1 MPAHV
6 VPARAL
12 LLPLTP
18 PAHPTLDGW
27 TGLETHPTPRPT
39 RAPARRGRHRRTPV
53 GASGRHRRRRVTAP
67 GQEDKKAAKPGL
79 ARLPAVLGWTLYL
92 LVKAAPVLSVVI
104 LTLQVISSGAAGY
117 MLVELGDVLVA
128 ASAAASAGQPLSSIT
143 PAVIPLAAV
152 FVTVSLAG
160 LLNGSLMVILSEK
173 VTWYV
178 SERVLDVAV
187 NAEAIH
193 FDTPAFH
200 DRLTRAQAA
209 GGRPALIT
217 QNLLAF
223 VGAIS
228 TLVSL
233 SGVLTILS
241 PWLLPLLLLMAVPP
255 LMARSLFSRDVHRMT
270 RDFSEPDRRSVY
282 LRNLLISRGSATE
295 VRTYGLTSFLRVKN
309 EDLHRVRQNRL
320 HRLTC
325 RAASRFMINGVL
337 STAMLIACVVLL
349 AELVLSGRVPLAT
362 ATVGAATM
370 LQFSGALG
378 MLVIST
384 NQLYESALYIDD
396 FRDFH
401 QLLPTLRS
409 ARARTEGL
417 AAPHDFETVHVDN
430 VSFTYPGAPC
440 PALRDVSLEL
450 TRGEVIALVGGN
462 GSGKTTLAKLLCN
475 LYQPE
480 RGRITWDGT
489 DIAEVD
495 ADRLRESVAVLFQDF
510 GRFLF
515 SVTENIGIGRV
526 KDLDD
531 QTMIRNAARRAGA
544 EAFVQDLSE
553 GYDTQLGS
561 VFKGGTDLSGGQWQS
576 LALARVFFRAAPL
589 VILDEPTAAMDPVAE
604 QTLYRGIRDLY
615 VGRTVLLISHRLIST
630 RHADRIYVLDKGQLA
645 EAGTHEELMNMD
657 GVYARLYRIQ
667 DETQNTGLTGPT
679 GTTIAAAPTAATT
692 SAAAAARLTT
702 SP

>member
-1 MPAHV
+1 M
-6 VPARAL
+6 
-12 LLPLTP
+12 
-18 PAHPTLDGW
+18 
-27 TGLETHPTPRPT
+27 
-39 RAPARRGRHRRTPV
+39 
-53 GASGRHRRRRVTAP
+53 
-67 GQEDKKAAKPGL
+67 AKPGL

-92 LVKAAPVLSVVI
+92 LVKAAPVLGVVI
-104 LTLQVISSGAAGY
+104 LALQVISSGAAGY

-255 LMARSLFSRDVHRMT
+255 LLARSLFSRDVHRMT

-295 VRTYGLTSFLRVKN
+295 VRTYGLTSFLRGKN

-320 HRLTC
+320 HRLTR

-337 STAMLIACVVLL
+337 STAMLMACVVLL

-378 MLVIST
+378 MLVLST

-401 QLLPTLRS
+401 QLLPALRS
-409 ARARTEGL
+409 ARARTEGRP
-417 AAPHDFETVHVDN
+417 APHDFETVHVDN
-430 VSFTYPGAPC
+430 VSFTYPGASR

-531 QTMIRNAARRAGA
+531 RTMINNAARRAGA
-544 EAFVQDLSE
+544 DAFVQDLSE

-604 QTLYRGIRDLY
+604 QTLYRGIRELY

-630 RHADRIYVLDKGQLA
+630 RHADRIYVLDKGRLA
-645 EAGTHEELMNMD
+645 EAGTHEELMGMD

-667 DETQNTGLTGPT
+667 DETQSAGLTGPATPT
-679 GTTIAAAPTAATT
+679 GTTTTAAPTASHT
-692 SAAAAARLTT
+692 SAASARLTP

>member
-1 MPAHV
+1 MRRV
-6 VPARAL
+6 
-12 LLPLTP
+12 
-18 PAHPTLDGW
+18 
-27 TGLETHPTPRPT
+27 PT
-39 RAPARRGRHRRTPV
+39 R
-53 GASGRHRRRRVTAP
+53 
-67 GQEDKKAAKPGL
+67 GQEDEKVAKPGL

-92 LVKAAPVLSVVI
+92 LVKAAPVLGVVI
-104 LTLQVISSGAAGY
+104 LALQVISSGAAGY

-143 PAVIPLAAV
+143 PTVIPLAAV
-152 FVTVSLAG
+152 FITVSLAG

-255 LMARSLFSRDVHRMT
+255 LLARSLFSRDVHRMT

-295 VRTYGLTSFLRVKN
+295 VRTYGLTFFLRGKN

-320 HRLTC
+320 HRLVRT
-325 RAASRFMINGVL
+325 AASRFMINGVL
-337 STAMLIACVVLL
+337 STAMLVACVVLL

-378 MLVIST
+378 MLVLST

-409 ARARTEGL
+409 ARARTEGIP
-417 AAPHDFETVHVDN
+417 APHDFETVHVDN
-430 VSFTYPGAPC
+430 VSFTYPGASR
-440 PALRDVSLEL
+440 PALCDVSLEL

-480 RGRITWDGT
+480 RGRITWDCT

-495 ADRLRESVAVLFQDF
+495 ADQLRESVAVLFQDF

-531 QTMIRNAARRAGA
+531 QTMINNAARRAGA
-544 EAFVQDLSE
+544 DTFVQDLSE

-561 VFKGGTDLSGGQWQS
+561 VFTGGTDLSGGQWQS

-604 QTLYRGIRDLY
+604 QTLYRGIRELY

-645 EAGTHEELMNMD
+645 EAGTHEELMGMD

-667 DETQNTGLTGPT
+667 DETQSTGLTGPAAPT
-679 GTTIAAAPTAATT
+679 GTTTAPAPTASST
-692 SAAAAARLTT
+692 SAASVRLTP
-702 SP
+702 SR